1 MAAEVLQSISRDE
14 AERLRLM
21 SEEKNQLDLQS
32 EFVYARREGLQ
43 EGRLEGRREGKQEGR
58 REERKELLDF
68 IAKGYSLEDIKNE
81 FAGR

>member
-32 EFVYARREGLQ
+32 EFVYARREG
-43 EGRLEGRREGKQEGR
+43 RL
-58 REERKELLDF
+58 EERKELLDLLD
-68 IAKGYSLEDIKNE
+68 KGHTPEEIRKMLAS
-81 FAGR
+81 R